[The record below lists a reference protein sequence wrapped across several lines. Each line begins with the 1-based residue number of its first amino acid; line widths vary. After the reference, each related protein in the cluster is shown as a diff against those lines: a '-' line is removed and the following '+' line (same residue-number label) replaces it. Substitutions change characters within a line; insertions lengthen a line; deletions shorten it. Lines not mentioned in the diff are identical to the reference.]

1 MESQTAIE
9 SASRLEMDHDAPV
22 SVSLGCSTGSVVA
35 VGTAQVDDGTISM
48 AEEYIKDKSKL
59 L

>member
-1 MESQTAIE
+1 
-9 SASRLEMDHDAPV
+9 MDHDAPV
-22 SVSLGCSTGSVVA
+22 SVSLGLCSTGSVVA